1 VPTLRDT
8 PLLDASVPRSA
19 MFRDAARALAELGI
33 SALAVLDEEQRVA
46 GLFTHDDLLRGL
58 FPRYLQELRHTA
70 FLDREPEALGA
81 RMGKAAAEPVTAHM
95 QPPVVIDVETTPLHV
110 AERFLHCEWGALPV
124 VEQGRYLGML
134 DQVEFCRAVMARR
147 EGDSG

>member
-1 VPTLRDT
+1 VPTLRET

-19 MFRDAARALAELGI
+19 TFRDAARALSEHGL
-33 SALAVLDEEQRVA
+33 SAVAVLDEERRVV

-58 FPRYLQELRHTA
+58 FPRYLDQLRHTA
-70 FLDREPEALGA
+70 FLDREPEALGG
-81 RMGKAAAEPVTAHM
+81 RMAQSAAESVTANM

-124 VEQGRYLGML
+124 VEEGQFLGML
-134 DQVEFCRAVMARR
+134 DQIEFCRAVMARR
-147 EGDSG
+147 GEAG

>member
-8 PLLDASVPRSA
+8 PLLDASLPRSA
-19 MFRDAARALAELGI
+19 TFRDAARALMEQGV
-33 SALAVLDEEQRVA
+33 SALAVLDEEQRVV

-58 FPRYLQELRHTA
+58 FPRYLDDLRHTA

-81 RMGKAAAEPVTAHM
+81 QMDKAAAEPVTAHM
-95 QPPVVIDVETTPLHV
+95 QPPVVIDVETTPMHV

-124 VEQGRYLGML
+124 VERGRFLGML
-134 DQVEFCRAVMARR
+134 DQVEFCRTVMTRR
-147 EGDSG
+147 GGAD